1 MYRDY
6 ITGKLGLAG
15 LDLSTPLHFWL
26 DAVYAVWADA
36 PHKLLE
42 EAMKRMA
49 IQEAKLDPERA
60 RETWGTRPEHLAA
73 SRGFG
78 QRGGYGEA
86 DKVPRLP
93 SGSKARPGQ

>member
-6 ITGKLGLAG
+6 IAGKLGLAG
-15 LDLSTPLHFWL
+15 FDLSTPLHVWL
-26 DAVYAVWADA
+26 DAVYALWADA

-42 EAMKRMA
+42 EAMKRFA
-49 IQEAKLDPERA
+49 IQEAKIDPERA
-60 RETWGTRPEHLAA
+60 RATWGLRPEHQAA

-78 QRGGYGEA
+78 QQGGYGEA

-93 SGSKARPGQ
+93 TGAGPRRP